1 MSLVEAIGKCC
12 VKIGEGVGAESEW
25 YHVRVRLRQGYITS
39 PWLFNTY
46 TDVTMKEV
54 YASDGKGNGSESEW
68 RGTDVEEEVKG

>member
-1 MSLVEAIGKCC
+1 M
-12 VKIGEGVGAESEW
+12 KIGEGVGAESEW

-54 YASDGKGNGSESEW
+54 YARVMEREMALRANGEGRTWRRKSKVNLGKV
-68 RGTDVEEEVKG
+68 R